1 MYHASAKPH
10 QHNGLPGSSVS
21 CCTSKRLQ
29 MPPKLPRRQKN
40 LETFLDTVLMCRSGL
55 NYCANIKWHMMLSIQ
70 GFIILCSLFQ
80 KCVTNSWKYMKLLC
94 CFKVCMHMNAVWS
107 FIDFKI
113 KPGQFLIIF
122 TLKSEDYKL
131 LECQQSA

>member
-1 MYHASAKPH
+1 
-10 QHNGLPGSSVS
+10 
-21 CCTSKRLQ
+21 
-29 MPPKLPRRQKN
+29 
-40 LETFLDTVLMCRSGL
+40 
-55 NYCANIKWHMMLSIQ
+55 
-70 GFIILCSLFQ
+70 
-80 KCVTNSWKYMKLLC
+80 
-94 CFKVCMHMNAVWS
+94 MHMNAVWS